1 MIRSKKQEVRSRNS
15 LTLFVLVSCGLFLAS
30 SVFAQ
35 SQVYILKFAGPIGP
49 VSADYIVSGIESAEQ
64 AGALGVILKLDTP
77 GGLDESMREIIQKIF
92 ASKVPVIV
100 YVSPSGSRAAS
111 AGVFITLASDIAVMA
126 PGTNI
131 GAAHPVSIGGKEVTP
146 EMQDKIT
153 NDAASYIISIA
164 EKRNRNKEWA
174 EQAVRKSV
182 SVSAAEATKLNV
194 VDFIAND
201 DAGLLAKLDSL
212 IMQKKEGIGDKL
224 ARFSFATDSRF
235 SSSSKREI
243 PMNARQRFLL
253 FLTNPNV
260 AYILL
265 MLGIY
270 GLFFE
275 LQSPGAIFPGVA
287 GAICLILAF
296 YSLHLLPTNYAALAL
311 IGVSIIFFILE
322 VKITSHGLLTIGGI
336 VSLVIG
342 SLLLFQSPAP
352 YYRLAIQ
359 VIIAVVI
366 FSVVFFGWIVGMAIR
381 AQKKKVVTGK
391 EGLLLELGLTT
402 TDLDLEGTVMIHG
415 ELWNAQSTEG
425 RINKGEKVK
434 VVKIDGMKLK
444 VKRSE

>member
-182 SVSAAEATKLNV
+182 SVSAAEAAKLNV

-336 VSLVIG
+336 ASLVIG

-352 YYRLAIQ
+352 YYRLAIH